1 MKYFLIK
8 YLSMSNITL
17 VIPCIFKHFKH
28 IESLLQFYTNQT
40 CLPEEVIISV
50 SESTKVTNEI
60 KNLKDKIK
68 SFPFNLIIIEHHE
81 PKTPGE
87 NRQIASEHAS
97 KDYIV
102 YQDSDDLPHNQRL
115 EIIKYFFDHRLANHI
130 THLVTSSPRNLVKE
144 PYDPSNIKFIEWN
157 KRSSRKGFGA
167 TTMGN
172 ISIRK
177 SVLNEIK
184 WSNHKVGE
192 DTRFTDSVL
201 DKYDK
206 CYRVSATLLY
216 YRQHLS
222 SYR

>member
-1 MKYFLIK
+1 
-8 YLSMSNITL
+8 
-17 VIPCIFKHFKH
+17 
-28 IESLLQFYTNQT
+28 
-40 CLPEEVIISV
+40 
-50 SESTKVTNEI
+50 
-60 KNLKDKIK
+60 
-68 SFPFNLIIIEHHE
+68 
-81 PKTPGE
+81 
-87 NRQIASEHAS
+87 
-97 KDYIV
+97 
-102 YQDSDDLPHNQRL
+102 
-115 EIIKYFFDHRLANHI
+115 
-130 THLVTSSPRNLVKE
+130 
-144 PYDPSNIKFIEWN
+144 
-157 KRSSRKGFGA
+157 
-167 TTMGN
+167 MGN